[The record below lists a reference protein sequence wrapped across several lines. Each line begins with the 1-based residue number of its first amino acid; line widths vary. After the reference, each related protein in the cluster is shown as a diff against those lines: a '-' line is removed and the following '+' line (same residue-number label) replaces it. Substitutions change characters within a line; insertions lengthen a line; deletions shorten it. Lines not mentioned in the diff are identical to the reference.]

1 MILAALIATITRGV
15 VTGIPYS
22 IAGLRSA
29 FRVVI
34 DAKTRAEPAYKRRVA
49 QCERLTRST
58 RSEGFPFHCKN
69 GNFSHL
75 LVDYLY
81 ILWLNWWGSAAIAER
96 STRDLVRIHLPSASL
111 CPRGSRISNACEL

>member
-22 IAGLRSA
+22 IAGPRSA

-58 RSEGFPFHCKN
+58 RSEGFLFHCKN

-81 ILWLNWWGSAAIAER
+81 ILWLNWRVTTGAKGGQSMLKAWCDPDIN
-96 STRDLVRIHLPSASL
+96 LI
-111 CPRGSRISNACEL
+111 

>member
-22 IAGLRSA
+22 IAGPRSA

-81 ILWLNWWGSAAIAER
+81 IIWLNWR
-96 STRDLVRIHLPSASL
+96 VV
-111 CPRGSRISNACEL
+111 